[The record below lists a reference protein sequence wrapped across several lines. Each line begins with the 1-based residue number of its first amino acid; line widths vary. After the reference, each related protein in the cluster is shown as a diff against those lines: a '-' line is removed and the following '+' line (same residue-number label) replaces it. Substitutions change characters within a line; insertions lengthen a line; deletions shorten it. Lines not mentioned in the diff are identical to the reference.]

1 MSTYKASQFAHGRVN
16 TRAQGCIGI
25 CDEEQ
30 PSKVLR
36 LVPAR
41 SAVRSQEIEVTSA
54 FNPRTMLCERT
65 SNLSVSCFLPPLK
78 LNIDFVVFAVGYYNL
93 QIIKK

>member
-16 TRAQGCIGI
+16 TQAQRCIGI

-30 PSKVLR
+30 PSKVAFGAGPER
-36 LVPAR
+36 R
-41 SAVRSQEIEVTSA
+41 RSQEIEVTSA

-93 QIIKK
+93 QIMKK